1 MFFARIVFNYH
12 ELGYRRI
19 KNFKMSTEAKRILL
33 DSTHFIEIRSAI
45 RSRSV
50 AWDALARAS
59 EISEI
64 DASIAKKLENIVVKG
79 NGTEQDLQDLKIDEN
94 VILPLLHLL
103 ATSSN
108 MDSIKSVI
116 NLISELLSSDYL
128 RIANDTVNFFR
139 KNPEQLNSL
148 FEVSFSDS
156 YDLQTI
162 LISSFNIVSL
172 LIQFNSEDNEKM
184 VNQLLDNKKFVSIL
198 QNVNQ
203 MDTCY
208 VCIREL
214 QELCTIKE
222 YRKIIWSKE
231 EKFIPTVFQIIRRS
245 INNKNNLP
253 FDHNS
258 DDPDNQNVVIVNTNT
273 NNLSIQLQYY
283 SLMLIWLLTFDT
295 KIAGEITAK
304 YLNEFL
310 NLLKLIKVTI
320 KEKVTRVSISILLQ
334 CCSKQV
340 KGYKT
345 FIKNLILLGNGI
357 PTLDSLTGRKY
368 SDEELREGIISLKSI
383 LDEEYKELTSIDEY
397 TAELNSKLICWS
409 PPHIDNSFWSDNIDE
424 FKKDDWKL
432 FKQLI
437 NLLIEFKEKND
448 NKVIIQILLND
459 ITHVIEYLP
468 ESIKILN
475 KLNGKVVIMEL
486 LNNSDSRVKYE
497 ALKATQALI
506 GYKFK

>member
-1 MFFARIVFNYH
+1 
-12 ELGYRRI
+12 
-19 KNFKMSTEAKRILL
+19 MSTGAKRILL
-33 DSTHFIEIRSAI
+33 DSTHFTEIRNAI

-64 DASIAKKLENIVVKG
+64 DAAVAKKLENLIVKN
-79 NGTEQDLQDLKIDEN
+79 NGTEHDLETLKINEN

-103 ATSSN
+103 ATSTN
-108 MDSIKSVI
+108 TDSIKSVL
-116 NLISELLSSDYL
+116 NLISELLSCEIGN
-128 RIANDTVNFFR
+128 IADDTVTFFK
-139 KNPEQLNSL
+139 KNPNQLKNL
-148 FEVSFSDS
+148 FDVSFNES
-156 YDLQTI
+156 YDQQTI

-172 LIQFNSEDNEKM
+172 LIQFSSKDNEKM
-184 VNQLLDNKKFVSIL
+184 VSQLLKNQKFISIV

-208 VCIREL
+208 VTIREL
-214 QELCTIKE
+214 QELCTIPE
-222 YRKIIWSKE
+222 YRKLIWTNE
-231 EKFIPTVFQIIRRS
+231 EQILPTIFQIIRRS

-253 FDHNS
+253 YDHNS
-258 DDPDNQNVVIVNTNT
+258 NHNDNENVVIVNTNT
-273 NNLSIQLQYY
+273 NNLGIQLQYY
-283 SLMLIWLLTFDT
+283 SLMLIWLLTFDNQ
-295 KIAGEITAK
+295 IASEIITK

-334 CCSKQV
+334 CCSKPV
-340 KGYKT
+340 KGHKT

-368 SDEELREGIISLKSI
+368 SDEELREGIVTLKAI
-383 LDEEYKELTSIDEY
+383 LDEEYQELTSIDEY

-409 PPHIDNSFWSDNIDE
+409 PPHIDNGFWSDNINE

-437 NLLIEFKEKND
+437 SLLIEFKEKND
-448 NKVIIQILLND
+448 DKIIIQILLND
-459 ITHVIEYLP
+459 ITHVIDYLP
-468 ESIKILN
+468 ESIDILN
-475 KLNGKVVIMEL
+475 KMNGKVIIMEL

>member
-1 MFFARIVFNYH
+1 
-12 ELGYRRI
+12 
-19 KNFKMSTEAKRILL
+19 MSTESKRILL
-33 DSTHFIEIRSAI
+33 DSTHFVEIRNVI

-64 DASIAKKLENIVVKG
+64 DASVAKKLENLIVKG
-79 NGTEQDLQDLKIDEN
+79 NGTEQELNALDINEN

-108 MDSIKSVI
+108 MDSIKSVV
-116 NLISELLSSDYL
+116 NLISELLSSDYAN
-128 RIANDTVNFFR
+128 IANETVQFFE
-139 KNPEQLNSL
+139 KNPDQLKNL
-148 FEVSFSDS
+148 YDVSFSDT

-172 LIQFNSEDNEKM
+172 LIQNPSKANEKM
-184 VNQLLDNKKFVSIL
+184 VQQLLDNEKFIAIL

-208 VCIREL
+208 ICIREL
-214 QELCTIKE
+214 QELCTVPA
-222 YRKIIWSKE
+222 YRKLVWSQEGK
-231 EKFIPTVFQIIRRS
+231 ILPTIFQIVRRS

-253 FDHNS
+253 YDHNS
-258 DDPDNQNVVIVNTNT
+258 NHEDNENVVIVNTNT
-273 NNLSIQLQYY
+273 NNLGIQLQYY
-283 SLMLIWLLTFDT
+283 SLMLIWLLTFDNS
-295 KIAGEITAK
+295 IASEISSK
-304 YLNEFL
+304 YLNECL

-334 CCSKQV
+334 CCAKQV
-340 KGYKT
+340 KGHKT
-345 FIKNLILLGNGI
+345 FIKNLILLGNAI

-368 SDEELREGIISLKSI
+368 SDEELRDGIVALKAI

-409 PPHIDNSFWSDNIDE
+409 PPHIDNGFWSDNIEE
-424 FKKDDWKL
+424 FKKDEWKL

-437 NLLIEFKEKND
+437 SLLIEFKEKND
-448 NKVIIQILLND
+448 DKVILQILLSD

-468 ESIKILN
+468 EGIDVLN
-475 KLNGKVVIMEL
+475 KMNGKVVVMEL

>member
-1 MFFARIVFNYH
+1 MT
-12 ELGYRRI
+12 
-19 KNFKMSTEAKRILL
+19 TESRRILL
-33 DSTHFIEIRSAI
+33 DSTHFTEIRNAI

-64 DASIAKKLENIVVKG
+64 DAAVAKKLENLIVKN
-79 NGTEQDLQDLKIDEN
+79 NGTEHDLETLKINEN

-108 MDSIKSVI
+108 TDSIKSVL
-116 NLISELLSSDYL
+116 NLISELLSCDVTH
-128 RIANDTVNFFR
+128 IANDTVEFFK
-139 KNPEQLNSL
+139 KNPDQLKNL
-148 FEVSFSDS
+148 FDVSFIES
-156 YDLQTI
+156 YDQQTI

-172 LIQFNSEDNEKM
+172 LVQFSSKANEKM
-184 VNQLLDNKKFVSIL
+184 VKQLLDNQKFISIL
-198 QNVNQ
+198 QNVNE
-203 MDTCY
+203 METCY
-208 VCIREL
+208 VTIREL
-214 QELCTIKE
+214 QELSTIPE
-222 YRKIIWSKE
+222 YRQLIWKHE
-231 EKFIPTVFQIIRRS
+231 DQILPTIFQIIRRS

-253 FDHNS
+253 YDHNS
-258 DDPDNQNVVIVNTNT
+258 NHDGNDNVVIVNTNT
-273 NNLSIQLQYY
+273 NNLGIQLQYY
-283 SLMLIWLLTFDT
+283 SLMLIWLLTFNNQ
-295 KIAGEITAK
+295 IASEITIR

-334 CCSKQV
+334 CCSRPV
-340 KGYKT
+340 KGHKT

-357 PTLDSLTGRKY
+357 TTLDSLTGRKY
-368 SDEELREGIISLKSI
+368 SDEELREGIINLKSI
-383 LDEEYKELTSIDEY
+383 LDEEYNELTSIDEY

-409 PPHIDNSFWSDNIDE
+409 PPHIDNGFWSDNIDE

-437 NLLIEFKEKND
+437 SLLIEFKEKNTD
-448 NKVIIQILLND
+448 KVIIQILLND
-459 ITHVIEYLP
+459 ITHVIDYLP
-468 ESIKILN
+468 ESVDILN
-475 KLNGKVVIMEL
+475 KMNGKVIIMEL

-497 ALKATQALI
+497 ALKATQSLI

>member
-1 MFFARIVFNYH
+1 
-12 ELGYRRI
+12 
-19 KNFKMSTEAKRILL
+19 MSTEAKRILL
-33 DSTHFIEIRSAI
+33 DSTHFVEIRNVI

-64 DASIAKKLENIVVKG
+64 DAAVAKKLENLIVKG
-79 NGTEQDLQDLKIDEN
+79 NGTEQEMNALDINEN

-108 MDSIKSVI
+108 MDSIKSVV
-116 NLISELLSSDYL
+116 NLISELLSSNHAN
-128 RIANDTVNFFR
+128 IANETVAFFQ
-139 KNPEQLNSL
+139 KHPEQLKNL
-148 FEVSFSDS
+148 YDVSFSDT

-172 LIQFNSEDNEKM
+172 LVQDKSAANEKM
-184 VNQLLDNKKFVSIL
+184 VQQLLNNEKFISIL

-208 VCIREL
+208 ICIREL
-214 QELCTIKE
+214 QELCTVAA
-222 YRKIIWSKE
+222 YRKIIWAQEGK
-231 EKFIPTVFQIIRRS
+231 ILPTIFQVVRRS

-253 FDHNS
+253 YDHNS
-258 DDPDNQNVVIVNTNT
+258 NHADNENVVIVNTNT
-273 NNLSIQLQYY
+273 NNLGIQLQYY
-283 SLMLIWLLTFDT
+283 SLMLIWLLTFDNG
-295 KIAGEITAK
+295 IASEISSK
-304 YLNEFL
+304 YLNECL

-340 KGYKT
+340 KGHKT
-345 FIKNLILLGNGI
+345 FIKNLILLGNAI

-368 SDEELREGIISLKSI
+368 SDEELRDGIVALKAI

-409 PPHIDNSFWSDNIDE
+409 PPHIDNGFWSDNIEE

-437 NLLIEFKEKND
+437 SLLIEFKEKND
-448 NKVIIQILLND
+448 DKTILQILLSD
-459 ITHVIEYLP
+459 ITHVIELLP
-468 ESIKILN
+468 ESTVVLN
-475 KLNGKVVIMEL
+475 KMNGKVVVMEL